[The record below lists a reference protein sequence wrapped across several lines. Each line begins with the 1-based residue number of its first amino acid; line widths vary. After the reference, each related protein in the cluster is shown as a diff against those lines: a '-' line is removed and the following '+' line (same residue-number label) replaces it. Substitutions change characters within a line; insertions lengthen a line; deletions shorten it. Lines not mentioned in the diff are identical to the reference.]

1 MNLAPESKYANSPMP
16 PIKRTKFK
24 LNSDELMEMFYWL
37 KLIRSFDERL
47 RPREAESSLFIGGE
61 RSAREPID
69 VVRSV
74 DEQQV
79 VE

>member
-1 MNLAPESKYANSPMP
+1 MRSAREVHRDAFIQRGAHGFTRPA
-16 PIKRTKFK
+16 RRA
-24 LNSDELMEMFYWL
+24 
-37 KLIRSFDERL
+37 IRSFDERL